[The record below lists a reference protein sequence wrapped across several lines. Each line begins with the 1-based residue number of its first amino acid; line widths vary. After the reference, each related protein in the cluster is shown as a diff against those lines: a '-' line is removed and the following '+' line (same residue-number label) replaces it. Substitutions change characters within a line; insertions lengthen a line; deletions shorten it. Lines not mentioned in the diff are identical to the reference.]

1 MLCIRRSDAG
11 VTMRTISAIFL
22 VLFITVT
29 SVHSSDVKKNSNSL
43 VGQWIWSTTDEKI
56 FIETRKSLPDLV
68 PCIWVSTIAASR
80 GKVSQRLAISPALA
94 KSVSPAAIIVRIE
107 DSLHELWNTR
117 PPEETAN
124 DIDSRLS
131 KLMELLAAAGIDV
144 EEVQLDY
151 DCPVR
156 QLNTWAGVV
165 RTVAACSLRGKRVWI
180 TSLPAHLAESKYRT
194 WFQNIA
200 SGHILQLFDTGVLCN
215 QETLQMF
222 SDRLRM
228 QGMPFRIGLGAFER
242 VHSAKT
248 TNHQLWFSALS
259 AFTEIP
265 GYQGVWVFP
274 GGRKWLNLYP
284 LRITN

>member
-1 MLCIRRSDAG
+1 
-11 VTMRTISAIFL
+11 MRTIFAIFV
-22 VLFITVT
+22 VLSVTVT
-29 SVHSSDVKKNSNSL
+29 SVHSADSEKNSNFL
-43 VGQWIWSTTDEKI
+43 IGQWIWSTMDEKI
-56 FIETRKSLPDLV
+56 FIETRKSLPNLV
-68 PCIWVSTIAASR
+68 PCIWVSTIACSR
-80 GKVSQRLAISPALA
+80 GTLSQRLAISPRLA
-94 KSVSPAAIIVRIE
+94 KSVSRAAIIVRID

-124 DIDSRLS
+124 GIDSHLS
-131 KLMELLAAAGIDV
+131 KLMELLTAAGIDV

-165 RTVAACSLRGKRVWI
+165 RTVVAWSLRGKRVWI
-180 TSLPAHLAESKYRT
+180 TSLPAHLGESKYGT
-194 WFQNIA
+194 WFQDIT

-228 QGMPFRIGLGAFER
+228 QGMPFRVGLGAFER

-259 AFTEIP
+259 AFAEIP
-265 GYQGVWVFP
+265 GYQGVWVFS
-274 GGRKWLNLYP
+274 GGRKWLNRYP